1 MSYTRKETIDTDF
14 AIRRNR
20 TFFLP
25 ILFISRETEWYPSW
39 YKKEEKKYEGS
50 SVLFSSSSFQS
61 IRVISLSE
69 LVSILLIRWILVKI
83 SSPFNNEL

>member
-1 MSYTRKETIDTDF
+1 MSYTRKETIDIDF

-20 TFFLP
+20 TFFLA

-50 SVLFSSSSFQS
+50 SVLFSSSSSSFS
-61 IRVISLSE
+61 IDTCD
-69 LVSILLIRWILVKI
+69 ILVWARFN
-83 SSPFNNEL
+83 SSHPLDSRQNIFTVQ